1 MNQHM
6 PCKGYGN
13 NSPHA
18 VGGSGMEPGRFGAVL
33 GKGSARFV
41 CHARSKGLMRE
52 VSMAKH
58 KDKGRFRL
66 IRGGKIP
73 NKYPEG
79 SKIPFE
85 YDPRKSELNLE
96 KHGIDFEEA
105 QMLWDDPR
113 RLEMFSEYKGEYRLA
128 VIGHLSDGLWVAI
141 ATRRGEKVR
150 IISVRKATRKEVA
163 FYDREVYRI
172 GV

>member
-1 MNQHM
+1 M
-6 PCKGYGN
+6 
-13 NSPHA
+13 
-18 VGGSGMEPGRFGAVL
+18 V
-33 GKGSARFV
+33 
-41 CHARSKGLMRE
+41 
-52 VSMAKH
+52 KH
-58 KDKGRFRL
+58 KDKVRFRL
-66 IRGGKIP
+66 IKGGKIP
-73 NKYPEG
+73 NECLEG

-85 YDPRKSELNLE
+85 YDSRKSELNLE

-105 QMLWDDPR
+105 QLLWDDPR
-113 RLEMFSEYKGEYRLA
+113 RLETFSEYKGEHRIA
-128 VIGHLSDGLWVAI
+128 VIGHLADGLWVAI